1 MYSHADFADDAD
13 FRSKI
18 CVYLWNLWDI
28 KRVYQKNLRYL
39 RNLRDPIKCGF
50 SSLDRT
56 GRFPFNPCVIRK
68 TRMFPITPRDPMNK
82 NSA

>member
-13 FRSKI
+13 YRSKI

-28 KRVYQKNLRYL
+28 KRVNQKNLRYL
-39 RNLRDPIKCGF
+39 RNLRDLIKCGF

-68 TRMFPITPRDPMNK
+68 ARMFPITPRIPMK
-82 NSA
+82 NIT